1 MIDKIKYMIE
11 LYNLTSSSRQR
22 DLVYKRD
29 YIFSELFKLNFN
41 LCEIGR
47 MLNKH
52 HATVL
57 NGIKIDKQFQN
68 SDKIYDDIIAPIK
81 DYLYPGDRPIEV
93 IKYSIFEDVMKC
105 NNTTDLKIIKE
116 RIENDQY
123 REILPTFTDF

>member
-1 MIDKIKYMIE
+1 MIEKIKYMIE
-11 LYNLTSSSRQR
+11 LHNLTSSGSQR

-29 YIFSELFKLNFN
+29 YIFSELFKLKFN

-47 MLNKH
+47 MLEKH

-57 NGIKIDKQFQN
+57 NGLKVDNQFQN
-68 SDKIYDDIIAPIK
+68 CDKIYDDAIAPIK
-81 DYLYPGDRPIEV
+81 DYLYPSDAPIEV

-105 NNTTDLKIIKE
+105 NNTTDLKIIKM

-123 REILPTFTDF
+123 LERDK

>member
-1 MIDKIKYMIE
+1 MIEKIKYMIE
-11 LYNLTSSSRQR
+11 LHNLCDSGRQR

-57 NGIKIDKQFQN
+57 NGLRVDSQFQN
-68 SDKIYDDIIAPIK
+68 FDKIYDDAIAPIK
-81 DYLYPGDRPIEV
+81 DYLYPPIELP
-93 IKYSIFEDVMKC
+93 KYSIFEDVIKC
-105 NNTTDLKIIKE
+105 NNTTDLRIIKE
-116 RIENDQY
+116 RIENDLY
-123 REILPTFTDF
+123 LEREV

>member
-11 LYNLTSSSRQR
+11 LHNLTSSSRQR

-52 HATVL
+52 HASVI
-57 NGIKIDKQFQN
+57 NGLKINKQFEN
-68 SDKIYDDIIAPIK
+68 CDKLYDHAIAPIK
-81 DYLYPGDRPIEV
+81 EYLYPQYASVDLP
-93 IKYSIFEDVMKC
+93 KYSIYQDVINC
-105 NNTTDLKIIKE
+105 NNTTDLKIIKQ
-116 RIENDQY
+116 RIENNQY
-123 REILPTFTDF
+123 KEREV

>member
-1 MIDKIKYMIE
+1 MIEKIKYMIE
-11 LYNLTSSSRQR
+11 LHNLTSSGRQR

-47 MLNKH
+47 ILNKH

-81 DYLYPGDRPIEV
+81 DYLYPSDRPIELH
-93 IKYSIFEDVMKC
+93 KYSIFEDVIKC
-105 NNTTDLKIIKE
+105 KNTTDLRIIKK
-116 RIENDQY
+116 RIANDQY
-123 REILPTFTDF
+123 REREV

>member
-1 MIDKIKYMIE
+1 MMIDKIKYMID

-52 HATVL
+52 HASVI
-57 NGIKIDKQFQN
+57 NGLKINKQFEN
-68 SDKIYDDIIAPIK
+68 CDKLYDDAIAPIK
-81 DYLYPGDRPIEV
+81 EYLYPEYESLELP
-93 IKYSIFEDVMKC
+93 KYSIYQDVINC
-105 NNTTDLKIIKE
+105 NNTTDLKIIKQ
-116 RIENDQY
+116 RIENNQY
-123 REILPTFTDF
+123 RES

>member
-1 MIDKIKYMIE
+1 MIEKIKYMIE
-11 LYNLTSSSRQR
+11 LHNLCDSGRQR

-57 NGIKIDKQFQN
+57 NGLRVDSQFQN
-68 SDKIYDDIIAPIK
+68 FDKIYDDAIAPIK
-81 DYLYPGDRPIEV
+81 NYLYPSDAPIELP
-93 IKYSIFEDVMKC
+93 KYSIFEDVIKC
-105 NNTTDLKIIKE
+105 NNTTDLRIIKE
-116 RIENDQY
+116 RIANEQY
-123 REILPTFTDF
+123 KES

>member
-22 DLVYKRD
+22 ELVYKRD

-52 HATVL
+52 HASVI
-57 NGIKIDKQFQN
+57 NGLKINKQFEN
-68 SDKIYDDIIAPIK
+68 CDKLYDDAIAPIK
-81 DYLYPGDRPIEV
+81 DYLYPQYASVDLP
-93 IKYSIFEDVMKC
+93 KYSIYQDVINC
-105 NNTTDLKIIKE
+105 NNTTDLKIIKQ

>member
-1 MIDKIKYMIE
+1 MIE
-11 LYNLTSSSRQR
+11 LHNLCDSGRQR

-47 MLNKH
+47 MLDKH

-57 NGIKIDKQFQN
+57 NGLKVDSQFQN
-68 SDKIYDDIIAPIK
+68 FDKIYDDAIAPIK
-81 DYLYPGDRPIEV
+81 NYLYPSDAPVEV
-93 IKYSIFEDVMKC
+93 VKYSIFEDVMKC
-105 NNTTDLKIIKE
+105 NNTTDLRIIKE

-123 REILPTFTDF
+123 REQGTRAH